1 MNKSSLK
8 TFAANARKEL
18 LKKIEAKAMKIGISE
33 KANKKV
39 DIESSDAIFIDG
51 KQLSKEEKNQRD
63 KLIERINQIGFNQV
77 IEEVAY
83 TWFNRFTALRFM
95 EVNEYLPTGVRVLSS
110 SNPNNA
116 DPDMISE
123 ALELDLDIDKE
134 FVYDLKLNNKTEEL
148 FKYLIIR
155 HCNSL
160 NTYLPFM
167 FEKID
172 DYTEI
177 LFPEGLLA
185 RDSFI
190 REMTDID
197 VIPEDQWR
205 KVEVI
210 GWLYQYYISEEKDRV
225 IQAKKKYKME
235 EIPFATQLF
244 TPDWIVRYM
253 VQNSLGRYWVES
265 HPEHNDLIGD
275 WDLYLEDPEQ
285 KSDFEEKLAPYVN
298 KELRVEDIKC
308 LDPAMGSG
316 HILVYMFD
324 VLYEIYSK
332 CGYMEREIPRLI
344 IENNLFGLEIDDRAF
359 QLACFSVVM
368 KALEYNNRFF
378 RSIDREGLQLNLAS
392 IQETNSFQEEEII
405 YLSGENSGVNFE
417 LTKEFIE
424 QFKDAKTLGSLI
436 KVDFFNKEFLTMR
449 FEKIQNS
456 PATDLFEEETR
467 KKILALLPI
476 LIKQAEIM
484 KGTYHILV
492 TNPPY
497 MGSKYM
503 NPVLIDYIN
512 EHYQESKADLF
523 VAFMDLCMKKVT
535 PSGQLGFLTPFVW
548 MFISSYENFREKIVK
563 QKTISSLIQLEYNA
577 FPEACVPVACFTLR
591 NDQNPIQGVYIKL
604 SEFKGNDIQQIK
616 VLEAIHNPDVDYRY
630 VTGMERYQFIP
641 KHILA
646 YWAFDSLIEV
656 FKNSNR
662 LDQYCDV
669 KKGMSTAN
677 DHYYLKL
684 WYEVNIHKSG
694 IFGYEDSKKWFP
706 VTKGGGYR
714 RWYGNNEYVVNW
726 EHNGAEL
733 LNDKKAYI
741 RSKDY
746 YFKGFLTWSYISS
759 SNISFRVQDEK
770 YLSTAAGPMIYFE
783 NETEKLFY
791 LGFLNTNVCQYMI
804 NLIGGETLTYEIG
817 EVSSLPIIDDITN
830 TEKDQIV
837 SLVKQNIDLC
847 KLDWDSRETSWEYIK
862 HPFLV
867 QPTQTRSLKTIAEN
881 WQKQVNLNMNLLQE
895 NEQKMNRFFIE
906 KYGLTDGLQSGV
918 KRESLS
924 IKEVNP
930 SESVKEFISY
940 AVGCM
945 LGRYSLEEEGLIYA
959 GGEFQA
965 DRYTTFSADRDNI
978 LPILPGAYFEDDI
991 VSRLIEFVRLTF
1003 GDQLLNENF
1012 EFIADSLEK
1021 KKGETAKETIRRYFL
1036 NDFFKDHI
1044 QMYKKRPIYWLF
1056 TSGKQK
1062 AFNCIIYMHRYDKT
1076 TLSRIRTDYLHEYQ
1090 LRIETE
1096 RKSLTNTIEGDYTAK
1111 EISSA
1116 KKELKALDK
1125 KIEELK
1131 AYDELLHHMADQ
1143 QIEIDLDD
1151 GVDIN
1156 YAKFKGLVVKI

>member
-8 TFAANARKEL
+8 AFAANARKEL

-33 KANKKV
+33 NANKKV

-51 KQLSKEEKNQRD
+51 RQLLKEEKIQRD
-63 KLIERINQIGFNQV
+63 KLIGRINQLGFNQV
-77 IEEVAY
+77 IEEVSY
-83 TWFNRFTALRFM
+83 TWFNRLTALRFM
-95 EVNEYLPTGVRVLSS
+95 EVNDYLPTGVRILSS
-110 SNPNNA
+110 ANPNSA
-116 DPDMISE
+116 DPDMISK

-134 FVYDLKLNNKTEEL
+134 YVYELKLNNKTEEL
-148 FKYLIIR
+148 FKYLVIR

-167 FEKID
+167 FDRID

-190 REMTDID
+190 RAMTDNDIF
-197 VIPEDQWR
+197 PEDQWR

-225 IQAKKKYKME
+225 IQAKKKYNTE
-235 EIPFATQLF
+235 DIPLVTQLF

-265 HPEHNDLIGD
+265 HPEHIDLIKE
-275 WDLYLEDPEQ
+275 WDLYLEDPKQ
-285 KSDFEEKLAPYVN
+285 KSDFEEKLAPFIN

-308 LDPAMGSG
+308 FDPAMGSG

-324 VLYEIYSK
+324 VLYEIYCK
-332 CGYMEREIPRLI
+332 CGYIEREIPRLI
-344 IENNLFGLEIDDRAF
+344 IENNLYGLDIDDRAF

-368 KALEYNNRFF
+368 KALEYNSRFL
-378 RSIDREGLQLNLAS
+378 RSIDREGLQLNLVS
-392 IQETNSFQEEEII
+392 IQETNSLQEEDII
-405 YLSGENSGVNFE
+405 YLSGESSGANFD
-417 LTKEFIE
+417 LIKEFIE

-436 KVDFFNKEFLTMR
+436 KVDSFNKEFLKMR
-449 FEKIQNS
+449 LERIQGHPASDIFEDENQ
-456 PATDLFEEETR
+456 
-467 KKILALLPI
+467 KKILALFPI
-476 LIKQAEIM
+476 LMKQAEIM
-484 KGTYHILV
+484 NGMYHILV

-497 MGSKYM
+497 MGSRYM
-503 NPVLIDYIN
+503 NPVLINHIN
-512 EHYQESKADLF
+512 AHYQESKADLF
-523 VAFMDLCMKKVT
+523 VAFMDFCMKQVI
-535 PSGQLGFLTPFVW
+535 PSGHLGFLTPFVW
-548 MFISSYENFREKIVK
+548 MFISSYEIFREKMVK
-563 QKTISSLIQLEYNA
+563 EKTISSLIQLEYNA

-591 NDQNPIQGVYIKL
+591 NDHNALKGVYIKL
-604 SEFKGNDIQQIK
+604 SEFKGSDIQQTK
-616 VLEAIHNPDVDYRY
+616 VLEAINHPDVDYRY

-662 LDQYCDV
+662 LDQYGVV

-677 DHYYLKL
+677 DYYYLKL
-684 WYEVNIHKSG
+684 WYEVDMQKSS
-694 IFGYEDSKKWFP
+694 IFGYVDSEKWFP
-706 VTKGGGYR
+706 ITKGGGYR

-726 EHNGAEL
+726 EDNGAEL

-783 NETEKLFY
+783 NEAEKLFY
-791 LGFLNTNVCQYMI
+791 LGFLNTKVCQNII

-817 EVSSLPIIDDITN
+817 EVSALPMIEDIADTQ
-830 TEKDQIV
+830 KDQIV
-837 SLVKQNIDLC
+837 SLVKQNIALC
-847 KLDWDSRETSWEYIK
+847 KLDWDSKETSWDFCK
-862 HPFLV
+862 HPFFV
-867 QPTQTRSLKTIAEN
+867 QAIPTNTLKTAAEN
-881 WQKQVNLNMNLLQE
+881 WQKQVYLNMIQLKE
-895 NEQKMNRFFIE
+895 NEQKINQFFIE
-906 KYGLTDGLQSGV
+906 KYGLKDGLQSELR
-918 KRESLS
+918 KESLS

-930 SESVKEFISY
+930 TAGVKEFISY

-945 LGRYSLEEEGLIYA
+945 FGRYSLDEEGLIFA
-959 GGEFQA
+959 GGEFQT
-965 DRYTTFSADRDNI
+965 DRYTKFSPDRDNI
-978 LPILPGAYFEDDI
+978 LPFLPGAYFENDI
-991 VSRLIEFVRLTF
+991 VTRLIEFVRLTF
-1003 GDQLLNENF
+1003 GEKYLGENLDY
-1012 EFIADSLEK
+1012 IANLLEK
-1021 KKGETAKETIRRYFL
+1021 KKEETAKETIRRFLL
-1036 NDFFKDHI
+1036 NDFYKDHV
-1044 QMYKKRPIYWLF
+1044 QRYKKRPIYWLF
-1056 TSGKQK
+1056 TSGRQK
-1062 AFNCIIYMHRYDKT
+1062 AFNCLVYMHRYDKT

-1090 LRIETE
+1090 IRIEAE
-1096 RKSLTNTIEGDYTAK
+1096 RKSLLNTMEGVSTAK
-1111 EISSA
+1111 EISLS
-1116 KKELKALDK
+1116 KKALKALEK
-1125 KIEELK
+1125 KMDELK
-1131 AYDELLHHMADQ
+1131 EYDELLHHMADQ

-1151 GVDIN
+1151 GVEIN